1 MQKPINFLS
10 DILIDLFDLISKS
23 SCLGLYGE
31 PDYPK
36 ELLK

>member
-1 MQKPINFLS
+1 MQKSVPFFS
-10 DILIDLFDLISKS
+10 TILIKLFDLISKS
-23 SCLGLYGE
+23 SCIALYGE

>member
-1 MQKPINFLS
+1 MQKSISFFSVMLLN
-10 DILIDLFDLISKS
+10 LFKLVSKT
-23 SCLGLYGE
+23 SCPLTWGE

>member
-1 MQKPINFLS
+1 MQKSINIFSAML
-10 DILIDLFDLISKS
+10 LNLFKLVSNT
-23 SCLGLYGE
+23 SCFSLYGE

>member
-1 MQKPINFLS
+1 MQKSLNFFSNLLINIFKLVS
-10 DILIDLFDLISKS
+10 NT

-31 PDYPK
+31 PDYPE